1 MSRSAITLA
10 RPTAWYRSWYSRGA
24 KAGTETGSAHL
35 FRINPA
41 VTDRDGTI
49 IRPESLGPACG
60 CPFITVKG
68 AGYTTPRSAD
78 RMPCG
83 LCARIL
89 ASHQKLK
96 STTTPTRRAS

>member
-1 MSRSAITLA
+1 MTRSRSAITLA
-10 RPTAWYRSWYSRGA
+10 KPAAWYRSWYSRGA

-35 FRINPA
+35 FRTNA
-41 VTDRDGTI
+41 DGT
-49 IRPESLGPACG
+49 LGPACG
-60 CPFITVKG
+60 CPRVELKG

-96 STTTPTRRAS
+96 STTTPTRKTA